1 MKEEKYGKMLTI
13 MLIIIVAILII
24 LIGFFVVRV
33 YTNSKGNKEAEKAV
47 DQYINRVGNKNEVT
61 LELQDDPDLPNIS
74 MDENEIQ
81 QTQTSSGT
89 TKTTY
94 KGYNVIG
101 TIEIPKI
108 DLKYPILERAT
119 TSSIEVSVAKI
130 YGPGPNQVGN
140 TVIVGHN
147 YRNGSFFG
155 NNDRLSENDKIYI
168 TDSTGTRLKYN
179 IYKIYTTTPDDGDYM
194 IRDTQGKREVSL
206 STCTDNSQNRL
217 IIWAVEE

>member
-61 LELQDDPDLPNIS
+61 LELQDDPDLPTIT
-74 MDENEIQ
+74 MDEDDLQ

-155 NNDRLSENDKIYI
+155 NNDRLSLDDKIYI

-194 IRDTQGKREVSL
+194 VRDTQGKREISL